1 MSLEASAPPMIEG
14 NTVGAVPPGEMLRA
28 ARERAGMTQE
38 DIAGKLKLAA
48 RQIAAIETG
57 DWASLP
63 ERTFTRGF
71 MRSYARL
78 VSLDPASLG
87 LELPASQSAP
97 TAEIKASSS
106 EAMNEVTFDPSG
118 KSRSATR
125 WLVPAL
131 LVAALVAGVAYF
143 QGGYLASLL
152 PAKLGGTPPPS
163 LKTAVAAQA
172 EQADAARQAQAAA
185 TTPANG
191 STSSGSVI
199 APPTAVNAPQSGTP
213 EAAPASS
220 ANATA
225 ATGSTT
231 ANGIVSPPVANPET
245 STAANTPPVAPA
257 IPPLLGERRVS
268 ITFKG
273 KSWTEVRSKGEV
285 IFSENAQP
293 GTREFSGMPPLS
305 FAVGN
310 ASNVTLLIDG
320 KPFDMAN
327 VTRNDVARFRIE

>member
-87 LELPASQSAP
+87 LELSASQSAP
-97 TAEIKASSS
+97 TSEIKASPS

-131 LVAALVAGVAYF
+131 LVAALVAGVVYF
-143 QGGYLASLL
+143 QGGHLASLL
-152 PAKLGGTPPPS
+152 PAKLGGTPPPT

-172 EQADAARQAQAAA
+172 EQADAARQAQAANA
-185 TTPANG
+185 TPAG
-191 STSSGSVI
+191 TTTSSGSVI
-199 APPTAVNAPQSGTP
+199 GAPLAVSAAQSGTP
-213 EAAPASS
+213 EAAPAVG
-220 ANATA
+220 ANVTA
-225 ATGSTT
+225 SPT
-231 ANGIVSPPVANPET
+231 ANGIVSPPVVNPES
-245 STAANTPPVAPA
+245 STAASAAPVAPVA
-257 IPPLLGERRVS
+257 APLLGERRVS

-293 GTREFSGMPPLS
+293 GTREFSGTPPLS

>member
-28 ARERAGMTQE
+28 AREQAGLSQE

-71 MRSYARL
+71 MRSYARI
-78 VSLDPASLG
+78 VGIDPTSLG
-87 LELPASQSAP
+87 LELATAQSAP
-97 TAEIKASSS
+97 TAEIRSSPS

-118 KSRSATR
+118 KSRSPAR
-125 WLVPAL
+125 WIVPAL
-131 LVAALVAGVAYF
+131 LVAALIGGVAYF
-143 QGGYLASLL
+143 QGAHLASLL
-152 PAKLGGTPPPS
+152 PVKFGGTTPPPT

-172 EQADAARQAQAAA
+172 EQAAAA
-185 TTPANG
+185 KQAEAATATATNAPG
-191 STSSGSVI
+191 SSGSVI
-199 APPTAVNAPQSGTP
+199 GAPAPAAQSPAT
-213 EAAPASS
+213 EAAPA
-220 ANATA
+220 A
-225 ATGSTT
+225 ATGGAMLSPAPT
-231 ANGIVSPPVANPET
+231 ATGVVSPPVSNPD
-245 STAANTPPVAPA
+245 APVSAPA
-257 IPPLLGERRVS
+257 APLLGERRVS
-268 ITFKG
+268 FTFKG

-293 GTREFSGMPPLS
+293 GTREFSGAPPLS

-310 ASNVTLLIDG
+310 ASNVMLLIDG